1 MYISDDKSQLQ
12 VFRSSIFVP
21 QKKKQYI
28 NYVLQLNSTIGLL
41 NYKKNFVNKN
51 TKNFLLIISI
61 DI

>member
-1 MYISDDKSQLQ
+1 MYIRDDKSQLQ

>member
-1 MYISDDKSQLQ
+1 MYIRDDKSQLQ
-12 VFRSSIFVP
+12 VFRSSIFVS

-51 TKNFLLIISI
+51 IKKLFINN
-61 DI
+61 

>member
-1 MYISDDKSQLQ
+1 MYIRDDKSQLQ

-51 TKNFLLIISI
+51 IKNFLLIISI